1 MPDFQPKHDRLIVKP
16 IEGAGPG
23 GADTRRGQV
32 VAVGPG
38 RPLEGGK
45 PHPLD
50 VKVGQVVVFP
60 GFAGSEVEVEGQT
73 YVELPEDEI
82 LALSAED

>member
-1 MPDFQPKHDRLIVKP
+1 MPDFQPQHDRLIVKP
-16 IEGAGPG
+16 IGGTGPG
-23 GADTRRGQV
+23 AADTRRGEV

-60 GFAGSEVEVEGQT
+60 GFAGAEVEVEGQT